1 MQYAAEL
8 GVAQHIIWQDEYV
21 SSEEVDRRLYGSDV
35 YMTPYDEITP
45 TSGALLEA
53 MAHGCAILSTA
64 YRHATEVL
72 SLDKGVLVP
81 FEDDVAITAGF
92 VKLLK
97 SREVREG
104 YGIRAKAFVKN
115 WTWERVALQYHALL
129 AKLEINA
136 AETWGKG
143 LQLQT
148 PGAAYVEELLLPV
161 IPDPFFLDPAFDAH
175 LYPPRDRCAL
185 LLASFVSR
193 FGAEAL
199 IQVLFYRA
207 LWSLLSHPVL
217 RSISVSDLQRAWA
230 EDVGGNHPGVELFRN
245 CEAKYSTANF
255 PCSYAQL
262 FDSPT

>member
-1 MQYAAEL
+1 MSPAYSLSSDQLLMQYAAEL

-21 SSEEVDRRLYGSDV
+21 ESEEVDRRLYGSDV

-72 SLDKGVLVP
+72 SSDRGVLVP

-92 VKLLK
+92 VKLLQ

-104 YGIRAKAFVKN
+104 YGNRAKAFVKN

-129 AKLEINA
+129 AKLEIDA

-143 LQLQT
+143 LMLQT

-161 IPDPFFLDPAFDAH
+161 AQDPFHLDPAFDSH
-175 LYPPRDRCAL
+175 LYPPRDRC
-185 LLASFVSR
+185 VSR
-193 FGAEAL
+193 FTHLGFGL
-199 IQVLFYRA
+199 
-207 LWSLLSHPVL
+207 
-217 RSISVSDLQRAWA
+217 
-230 EDVGGNHPGVELFRN
+230 
-245 CEAKYSTANF
+245 
-255 PCSYAQL
+255 
-262 FDSPT
+262 

>member
-21 SSEEVDRRLYGSDV
+21 ESEEVDRRLYGSDV

-72 SLDKGVLVP
+72 SSERGMLVP
-81 FEDDVAITAGF
+81 FEDDDAITEGF

-104 YGIRAKAFVKN
+104 YGNRAKAFVKN

-129 AKLEINA
+129 AKLEADAVTVRGGIP
-136 AETWGKG
+136 
-143 LQLQT
+143 QLQT

-161 IPDPFFLDPAFDAH
+161 TPDPFYLDPAFDAH
-175 LYPPRDRCAL
+175 LYPPLDRYVF
-185 LLASFVSR
+185 SWR
-193 FGAEAL
+193 FATLERCRLKDDVRNFEPL
-199 IQVLFYRA
+199 IRKKVVATKF
-207 LWSLLSHPVL
+207 SEV
-217 RSISVSDLQRAWA
+217 
-230 EDVGGNHPGVELFRN
+230 
-245 CEAKYSTANF
+245 
-255 PCSYAQL
+255 
-262 FDSPT
+262 